1 MRGVSRA
8 HSLARALSRARG
20 GASRARSTSR
30 RVPCSA
36 SSAPPRRHPRG
47 ARFASSTRVASP
59 EAGFQRSTGPSSR
72 ASPRARA
79 SRRVAAGGTKN
90 GAFKNG
96 DARRPDDDRAR
107 RNGRHPPRTAP
118 LTADD
123 TPRDDPVPGDDPDP
137 DGDDDDASASP
148 SVPDRERVPHYAAL
162 KFERDAADAKLRAE
176 TRARVAAERL
186 PRELLLPSPSSDTNA
201 RRESRSLGRWPALR
215 ETDWEFN
222 EVSAMA
228 RGALTPLVAPPW
240 RVMLLSDGSV
250 TRHLQLLTDA
260 KVKVDVLRQQL
271 LRSRDLVGDP
281 AVPDDVLAKLFPGSL
296 APIAATEDT
305 SRRGGPRLLD
315 AKREISSFRAVSDG
329 VLHREVDLCDGTDGA
344 PLVYASSWWTVEAAR
359 KFGILKTDG
368 GATERAVW
376 MHLSDARTELYREV
390 RRVYRGESTE
400 LERAWGV
407 PGPFW
412 ARHYVFWA
420 GEHPLCVIYEVFSP
434 RLERFLG
441 ECDAADAVAN
451 AGRAAA
457 R

>member
-1 MRGVSRA
+1 
-8 HSLARALSRARG
+8 
-20 GASRARSTSR
+20 
-30 RVPCSA
+30 
-36 SSAPPRRHPRG
+36 
-47 ARFASSTRVASP
+47 
-59 EAGFQRSTGPSSR
+59 
-72 ASPRARA
+72 
-79 SRRVAAGGTKN
+79 
-90 GAFKNG
+90 
-96 DARRPDDDRAR
+96 
-107 RNGRHPPRTAP
+107 
-118 LTADD
+118 
-123 TPRDDPVPGDDPDP
+123 
-137 DGDDDDASASP
+137 
-148 SVPDRERVPHYAAL
+148 
-162 KFERDAADAKLRAE
+162 
-176 TRARVAAERL
+176 
-186 PRELLLPSPSSDTNA
+186 
-201 RRESRSLGRWPALR
+201 
-215 ETDWEFN
+215 
-222 EVSAMA
+222 
-228 RGALTPLVAPPW
+228 
-240 RVMLLSDGSV
+240 MLLSDGSV

-407 PGPFW
+407 PDPSGRDTTSSGRVNIHSASSTRCSRPDWSDSW
-412 ARHYVFWA
+412 ASATPRTLSRTRDA
-420 GEHPLCVIYEVFSP
+420 PPRGERSEEYRRGTTE
-434 RLERFLG
+434 E
-441 ECDAADAVAN
+441 
-451 AGRAAA
+451 
-457 R
+457 

>member
-1 MRGVSRA
+1 MFVLVGAPAAFPARRA
-8 HSLARALSRARG
+8 PRVVDARRVARG
-20 GASRARSTSR
+20 GFPARVGSVPA
-30 RVPCSA
+30 RVP
-36 SSAPPRRHPRG
+36 
-47 ARFASSTRVASP
+47 ARA
-59 EAGFQRSTGPSSR
+59 
-72 ASPRARA
+72 A
-79 SRRVAAGGTKN
+79 SRRVVAGAMKN

-96 DARRPDDDRAR
+96 DARRPDDDGAR
-107 RNGRHPPRTAP
+107 RNGRHPPRSAP

-123 TPRDDPVPGDDPDP
+123 APRDDPAPGDHPGDDDH
-137 DGDDDDASASP
+137 DHSDDDASASP

-162 KFERDAADAKLRAE
+162 KSERDAAVAKLRAK
-176 TRARVAAERL
+176 TRARAAAAELL
-186 PRELLLPSPSSDTNA
+186 PRELLLPSPSSETNA
-201 RRESRSLGRWPALR
+201 VESPETRDGRWPAFR

-271 LRSRDLVGDP
+271 LRSGDLVGDP

-296 APIAATEDT
+296 GATATGDGTARGAAAGDT
-305 SRRGGPRLLD
+305 NRRGGSRLRESSSRGLD
-315 AKREISSFRAVSDG
+315 AEHETPSFCAVSDG
-329 VLHREVDLCDGTDGA
+329 VLHREVDLCDGADGA

-390 RRVYRGESTE
+390 RRVYRGASPE

-420 GEHPLCVIYEVFSP
+420 GECPLCVIYEVFSP

-441 ECDAADAVAN
+441 ECDAADARAAAN
-451 AGRAAA
+451 TRRAAA

>member
-1 MRGVSRA
+1 MFCLVGAPAASPARRALRVVDARRVSRSGFPA
-8 HSLARALSRARG
+8 LDGSVLARVPARA
-20 GASRARSTSR
+20 
-30 RVPCSA
+30 
-36 SSAPPRRHPRG
+36 
-47 ARFASSTRVASP
+47 
-59 EAGFQRSTGPSSR
+59 
-72 ASPRARA
+72 A

-228 RGALTPLVAPPW
+228 RGALTPLVAPPGA
-240 RVMLLSDGSV
+240 SCSSPTGP
-250 TRHLQLLTDA
+250 
-260 KVKVDVLRQQL
+260 
-271 LRSRDLVGDP
+271 SRD
-281 AVPDDVLAKLFPGSL
+281 
-296 APIAATEDT
+296 T
-305 SRRGGPRLLD
+305 SNSSPTPR
-315 AKREISSFRAVSDG
+315 
-329 VLHREVDLCDGTDGA
+329 
-344 PLVYASSWWTVEAAR
+344 
-359 KFGILKTDG
+359 
-368 GATERAVW
+368 
-376 MHLSDARTELYREV
+376 
-390 RRVYRGESTE
+390 
-400 LERAWGV
+400 
-407 PGPFW
+407 
-412 ARHYVFWA
+412 
-420 GEHPLCVIYEVFSP
+420 
-434 RLERFLG
+434 
-441 ECDAADAVAN
+441 
-451 AGRAAA
+451 
-457 R
+457 

>member
-1 MRGVSRA
+1 MFCLVGAPAASPARRALRVVDARRVSRSGFPA
-8 HSLARALSRARG
+8 LDGSVLARVPARA
-20 GASRARSTSR
+20 
-30 RVPCSA
+30 
-36 SSAPPRRHPRG
+36 
-47 ARFASSTRVASP
+47 
-59 EAGFQRSTGPSSR
+59 
-72 ASPRARA
+72 A

-281 AVPDDVLAKLFPGSL
+281 AVPDDVLAKLFPESL

-305 SRRGGPRLLD
+305 SRRGGSRLLD

-359 KFGILKTDG
+359 KFGVLKTDG

-390 RRVYRGESTE
+390 RRVYRGESPE